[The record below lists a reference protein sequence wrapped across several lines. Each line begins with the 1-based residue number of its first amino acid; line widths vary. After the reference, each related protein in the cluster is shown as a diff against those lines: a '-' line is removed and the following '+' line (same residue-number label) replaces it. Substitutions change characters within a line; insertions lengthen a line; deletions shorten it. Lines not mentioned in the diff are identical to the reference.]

1 MAEDFAPGSFDL
13 NYDPADKTA
22 QRLHF
27 TTDNTMVLETVTDIT
42 ELAEE
47 NAAIRADVSKTG
59 RVGDMVRVARLPMSV
74 YIELSQ
80 RGVTRDKKAMK
91 NWLASDEGLPYR
103 THWMTS

>member
-13 NYDPADKTA
+13 NYDPVDKTA

-27 TTDNTMVLETVTDIT
+27 TTDNKMILETVTDIT

-80 RGVTRDKKAMK
+80 RGVTQDKKAMK
-91 NWLASDEGLPYR
+91 SWLASDEGLPYR